1 MFSGENFTGH
11 IFNLACFYKW
21 WNTL

>member
-21 WNTL
+21 WNVL